1 MMEGV
6 KILNDDA
13 KVKVIF
19 VNIFGGMVDCYKVLT
34 SIKIT
39 KKREEIN
46 KPIIIRMKGFGSKNS
61 ETV

>member
-1 MMEGV
+1 MEGV

>member
-1 MMEGV
+1 MEGV

-39 KKREEIN
+39 KKSEEIN
-46 KPIIIRMKGFGSKNS
+46 KPIVIRMKGFGSKNP

>member
-1 MMEGV
+1 MEGV

-19 VNIFGGMVDCYKVLT
+19 INIFGGMVDCYKVLT

-39 KKREEIN
+39 KRSEEIN
-46 KPIIIRMKGFGSKNS
+46 KPIVIRMKGFGSKNP

>member
-1 MMEGV
+1 MEGF

-39 KKREEIN
+39 KKSEEIN
-46 KPIIIRMKGFGSKNS
+46 KPIVIRMKGFGSKNP

>member
-1 MMEGV
+1 MEGV

-39 KKREEIN
+39 KKSEEIN
-46 KPIIIRMKGFGSKNS
+46 KPIVIRMKGVGSKNPD
-61 ETV
+61 TV

>member
-1 MMEGV
+1 MEGV

-46 KPIIIRMKGFGSKNS
+46 KPIIIRMKGFGSKNA

>member
-46 KPIIIRMKGFGSKNS
+46 KPIIIRMKGFGSKNA